1 MGKERSMNL
10 ENICKTPLKAP
21 CFNRC
26 VQLSVNV
33 ESTNRA
39 GICGLR
45 RKNTVNDARYLR
57 DGWKTIRPATGRQS
71 SAGLSMNEGCVRY
84 AY

>member
-1 MGKERSMNL
+1 MNL

-33 ESTNRA
+33 EFNNREVSS
-39 GICGLR
+39 GLR
-45 RKNTVNDARYLR
+45 RKNTVNAAKYLG
-57 DGWKTIRPATGRQS
+57 DGWKTIRPATVVAHR
-71 SAGLSMNEGCVRY
+71 AALSINESDLRN